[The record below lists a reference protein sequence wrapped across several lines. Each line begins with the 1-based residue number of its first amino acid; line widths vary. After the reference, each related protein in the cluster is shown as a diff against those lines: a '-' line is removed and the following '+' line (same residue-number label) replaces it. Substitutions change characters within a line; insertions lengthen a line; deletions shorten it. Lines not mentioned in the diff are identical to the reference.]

1 MTKLPTDADLWKAW
15 LFLDPILLAPPRR
28 AEGSDGDDEAFLPAI
43 RRRIHLL
50 LGGKDEELVAE
61 LSWRKPPRSAPPD
74 LTDEE
79 RSVEQAKRAE
89 RKLRHYHSVSAAAAA
104 LRAPVQAKPTNQ
116 STLTAT
122 LQRLNPQVGD
132 PAPPPPAF
140 LVAGGGDRPDHRT
153 DAAVPTRSLPTARR
167 INPPPPDAIPT
178 PIQFT
183 TAQVLARSGLPTPL
197 RPEDRPAI
205 RITLSASF
213 SMRMTYRRRTS

>member
-1 MTKLPTDADLWKAW
+1 MTELPTDADLWKAW

-28 AEGSDGDDEAFLPAI
+28 AEGTDGDDEALLPAI

-61 LSWRKPPRSAPPD
+61 LSWRKPPRSAPP
-74 LTDEE
+74 
-79 RSVEQAKRAE
+79 VEQAKRAE

-116 STLTAT
+116 PTLTAT

-167 INPPPPDAIPT
+167 PINPSPPTRFRRPSSLPL
-178 PIQFT
+178 PKSLQRF
-183 TAQVLARSGLPTPL
+183 GLPTPL

>member
-1 MTKLPTDADLWKAW
+1 MTMKP
-15 LFLDPILLAPPRR
+15 
-28 AEGSDGDDEAFLPAI
+28 SYQPAI

-50 LGGKDEELVAE
+50 PGGKDEELVAE

-153 DAAVPTRSLPTARR
+153 DATQPCPPVPCPRPDGPSTHPHPTRFRRPSSLPLPKSLQR
-167 INPPPPDAIPT
+167 
-178 PIQFT
+178 F
-183 TAQVLARSGLPTPL
+183 GLPTPL